1 MTEIVYYHPDQS
13 LHYVV
18 HTYLDN
24 KNEVLASSKRTVL
37 IYLN

>member
-1 MTEIVYYHPDQS
+1 MTETIYYHPDQS

-24 KNEVLASSKRTVL
+24 NNEVLASPNRTLL